1 MIQNASARAAL
12 DLSGRWRVIV
22 DPYEAGYRGFHGDPW
37 PFGFFRNAEVRPGLC
52 EYDFDRAELL
62 EVPGDWNS
70 QDPKL
75 LYYEGTLWYQTR
87 FRLEERPGVRRFLH
101 FGAANY
107 HAMAWLDGELLGE
120 HAGGFTPF
128 EFELPGA
135 GAAGEHVLTVK
146 VDNTRR
152 REAVPTVNTDWWNYG
167 GLTREVRVLEVPETF
182 VREYTVGLGD
192 PGHVRARVVLD
203 GARRRQTV
211 HLRIPEAGLEVSGET
226 DDDGLVELVAE
237 AQPERWSP
245 ARPRR
250 YRVEISCENDA
261 IAELVGFRMVC
272 TEGARILLN
281 DEPIFLRGVSLHEEV
296 PFGPGRAWSEE
307 HARTLL
313 GWAVELGCNF
323 VRLAHYPHNETMVRV
338 AEELGLL
345 VWAEIPVYWNIAWG
359 HAPTLECAKAQLE
372 ELIARDRNRCAVIL
386 WSLSNEAPAT
396 EARQAFLAEL
406 ARYARALDST
416 RLLTSA
422 LFARFDEGAK
432 TMVIEDPVGEHLDV
446 MGCNEYLGW
455 YYREPEEMD
464 RIGWSSLFDKPLIMS
479 EFGAGAVAGREGDT
493 RTPFTEEHQAHVY
506 RKQIDM
512 LRRIPFL
519 AGLSPWILKDFRT
532 PRRVLAGVQDGWNRK
547 GLVSDR
553 GLRKRAFA
561 VLREWYRELAGKAG
575 SAVPPQFRHTRRG

>member
-1 MIQNASARAAL
+1 MIQNASARVL
-12 DLSGRWRVIV
+12 CDLSGRWRFIV

-37 PFGFFRNAEVRPGLC
+37 PFGFFRDAEPRPGIA
-52 EYDFDRAELL
+52 EYDFDRSEIL

-87 FRLEERPGVRRFLH
+87 FRLEERPGVRRFVH

-107 HAMAWLDGELLGE
+107 HAMVWLDGEPLGE
-120 HAGGFTPF
+120 HEGGFTPF
-128 EFELPGA
+128 AFELPGA
-135 GAAGEHVLTVK
+135 GASGDHVLTVK

-152 REAVPTVNTDWWNYG
+152 REAVPTLSTDWWNYG
-167 GLTREVRVLEVPETF
+167 GLTRQVSVLEVPETF
-182 VREYTVGLGD
+182 VREYTVGLDDTGR
-192 PGHVRARVVLD
+192 VRAQVVLD
-203 GARRRQTV
+203 GPQRRQTV
-211 HLRIPEAGLEVSGET
+211 MLRIPETGLEVSGES
-226 DDDGLVELVAE
+226 DDDGRTELVAE
-237 AQPERWSP
+237 IQLERWTP
-245 ARPRR
+245 ERPRR
-250 YRVEISCENDA
+250 YQIEIRCETDS
-261 IAELVGFRMVC
+261 IAEPVGFRTVR
-272 TEGARILLN
+272 TLGSQILLN
-281 DEPIFLRGVSLHEEV
+281 DAPIFLRGVSLHEEV

-345 VWAEIPVYWNIAWG
+345 VWAEIPVYWNIAWD
-359 HAPTLECAKAQLE
+359 HAPTLDCAKAQLG

-396 EARQAFLAEL
+396 EPRQAFLAEL
-406 ARYARALDST
+406 ARHARALDPT

-422 LFARFDEGAK
+422 LFARLDEETR
-432 TMVIEDPVGEHLDV
+432 TMVIDDPVGEHLDV

-464 RIGWSSLFDKPLIMS
+464 RIQWSSPYDKPLIMS
-479 EFGAGAVAGREGDT
+479 EFGAGAVAGREGDV

-506 RKQIDM
+506 RKQIGM
-512 LRRIPFL
+512 LGRIPFL

-532 PRRVLAGVQDGWNRK
+532 PRRVLPGIQDGWNRK

-553 GLRKRAFA
+553 GLRKRAFG
-561 VLREWYRELAGKAG
+561 VLREWYRKLAG
-575 SAVPPQFRHTRRG
+575 QE

>member
-1 MIQNASARAAL
+1 MIQNASARVVR

-22 DPYEAGYRGFHGDPW
+22 DPYEAGYRGFHGNPW
-37 PFGFFRNAEVRPGLC
+37 PFGFFRDAEPRPGLA
-52 EYDFDRAELL
+52 EYDFDRSELL

-87 FRLEERPGVRRFLH
+87 FRLEEHPGVRRFVH

-107 HAMAWLDGELLGE
+107 HAMVWLDGEPLGE
-120 HAGGFTPF
+120 HEGGFTPF
-128 EFELPGA
+128 AFELSGA

-152 REAVPTVNTDWWNYG
+152 REAVPTVSTDWWNYG
-167 GLTREVRVLEVPETF
+167 GLTREVSLLEVPETF
-182 VREYTVGLGD
+182 VREYTIGLDG
-192 PGHVRARVVLD
+192 PGRVRVQVVLD
-203 GARRRQTV
+203 GPKRRQTV
-211 HLRIPEAGLEVSGET
+211 KLRIPEAGLEVSGET
-226 DDDGLVELVAE
+226 GDDGCAELVAE
-237 AQPERWSP
+237 AQLELWTP

-250 YRVEISCENDA
+250 YRVEITSETDA
-261 IAELVGFRMVC
+261 VAEPVGFCTVQ
-272 TEGARILLN
+272 TEGTRILLN

-345 VWAEIPVYWNIAWG
+345 VWAEIPVYWNIAWD
-359 HAPTLECAKAQLE
+359 HAPTLDCAKAQLGE
-372 ELIARDRNRCAVIL
+372 MIARDRNRCAVIL

-406 ARYARALDST
+406 AQHARALDPT

-422 LFARFDEGAK
+422 LFARLDEAAE
-432 TMVIEDPVGEHLDV
+432 TMVIDDPVGEHLDV

-464 RIGWSSLFDKPLIMS
+464 HIRWSSPYHKPLIMS
-479 EFGAGAVAGREGDT
+479 EFGAGAVAGREGDVS
-493 RTPFTEEHQAHVY
+493 TPFTEEHQAHVY
-506 RKQIDM
+506 RKQIGM
-512 LRRIPFL
+512 LGRIPFL

-532 PRRVLAGVQDGWNRK
+532 PRRVLPGIQDGWNRK

-553 GLRKRAFA
+553 GLRKRAFG
-561 VLREWYRELAGKAG
+561 VLREWYQELAG
-575 SAVPPQFRHTRRG
+575 QE

>member
-1 MIQNASARAAL
+1 MIQNASARVVR
-12 DLSGRWRVIV
+12 DLSGRWRFIV

-37 PFGFFRNAEVRPGLC
+37 PFGFFRDAEPRPGLA
-52 EYDFDRAELL
+52 EYDFDRSEIL

-87 FRLEERPGVRRFLH
+87 FRLEERPGVRRFVH

-107 HAMAWLDGELLGE
+107 HAMVWLDGEPLGE
-120 HAGGFTPF
+120 HEGGFTSF
-128 EFELPGA
+128 AFELPGA
-135 GAAGEHVLTVK
+135 GAAGDHVLTVK

-167 GLTREVRVLEVPETF
+167 GLTRQVSVLEVPETF
-182 VREYTVGLGD
+182 VREYTVGLDDTGR
-192 PGHVRARVVLD
+192 VRAQVVLD
-203 GARRRQTV
+203 GPQPRQTV
-211 HLRIPEAGLEVSGET
+211 KLRIPEAGLEVSDET
-226 DDDGLVELVAE
+226 DDDGRAELVAE
-237 AQPERWSP
+237 VQLERWTP

-250 YRVEISCENDA
+250 YQVEIRCETDA
-261 IAELVGFRMVC
+261 IAEPVGFRTVR
-272 TEGARILLN
+272 TLGSQILLN

-345 VWAEIPVYWNIAWG
+345 VWAEIPVYWKIAWD
-359 HAPTLECAKAQLE
+359 HQPTLDCAKTQLG

-386 WSLSNEAPAT
+386 WSLSNESPAT
-396 EARQAFLAEL
+396 EPRQAFLAEL
-406 ARYARALDST
+406 ARHARALDPT

-422 LFARFDEGAK
+422 LFARLDQDTA
-432 TMVIEDPVGEHLDV
+432 TMVIDDPIGEHLDV

-464 RIGWSSLFDKPLIMS
+464 RIQWSSPYDKPLIMS
-479 EFGAGAVAGREGDT
+479 EFGAGAVAGREGDVS
-493 RTPFTEEHQAHVY
+493 TPFTEEHQAHVY
-506 RKQIDM
+506 RKQIGM
-512 LRRIPFL
+512 LDRIPFL

-532 PRRVLAGVQDGWNRK
+532 PRRVLPGIQDGWNRK

-553 GLRKRAFA
+553 GLRKRAFG
-561 VLREWYRELAGKAG
+561 VLQEWYRKLAE
-575 SAVPPQFRHTRRG
+575 QE

>member
-1 MIQNASARAAL
+1 MIQNASARLAQ

-37 PFGFFRNAEVRPGLC
+37 PFGFFRDAEVRPGLC
-52 EYDFDRAELL
+52 EYDFDRSELL

-75 LYYEGTLWYQTR
+75 LYYEGSLWYQTR
-87 FRLEERPGVRRFLH
+87 FRLEERPGTRRFLH

-107 HAMAWLDGELLGE
+107 HAMVWLDGEPLGE
-120 HAGGFTPF
+120 HQGGFTPF

-135 GAAGEHVLTVK
+135 GSAGERVLTVK

-152 REAVPTVNTDWWNYG
+152 REAVPTLNTDWWNYG
-167 GLTREVRVLEVPETF
+167 GLTRQVSVLEVPETF
-182 VREYTVGLGD
+182 VREYTVGLDGA
-192 PGHVRARVVLD
+192 GRVRAEVVLD
-203 GARRRQTV
+203 GPRHRQTV
-211 HLRIPEAGLEVSGET
+211 QLKIPEAGLEVSGET
-226 DDDGLVELVAE
+226 DDDGRVELIAE
-237 AQPERWSP
+237 ARLERWSP

-250 YRVEISCENDA
+250 YRVEIGCETDA
-261 IAELVGFRMVC
+261 VAEPVGFRTVR
-272 TEGARILLN
+272 TEGTRILLN
-281 DEPIFLRGVSLHEEV
+281 EEPIFLRGVSLHEEV

-345 VWAEIPVYWNIAWG
+345 VWAEIPVYWNIAWD
-359 HAPTLECAKAQLE
+359 HAPTLDCAKAQLG

-406 ARYARALDST
+406 ARCARVLDPT

-422 LFARFDEGAK
+422 LFARLDQETE
-432 TMVIEDPVGEHLDV
+432 TMVIDDPVGEHLDV

-464 RIGWSSLFDKPLIMS
+464 RIGWSSSYEKPLIMS
-479 EFGAGAVAGREGDT
+479 EFGAGAVAGRQGDAS
-493 RTPFTEEHQAHVY
+493 TPFTEEHQAHIY
-506 RKQIDM
+506 RKQIGM
-512 LRRIPFL
+512 LGRIPFL

-532 PRRVLAGVQDGWNRK
+532 PRRVLPGIQDGWNRK

-553 GLRKRAFA
+553 GIRKRAFA
-561 VLREWYRELAGKAG
+561 VLRDWYQELAG
-575 SAVPPQFRHTRRG
+575 QE